1 MMKYLDEFRDR
12 ELISTLVEAIRRKSA
27 SKIRLMEVC
36 GGHTLAIRKYGI
48 QHILPST
55 IELLSGPG
63 CPVCVTDRRAIDQSI
78 ALARMPGVIVTTYG
92 DLIRV
97 PGSESTL
104 NQEKALGADVRI
116 VYSTLD
122 ALEIARSNPEKKVVF
137 LGIGFETTTPSSAV
151 AISEAGKQNITNFF
165 LLSMHKLMPP
175 AMAGLIDQGIKID
188 GYIGPGHVT
197 TIAGAGMYDPLVK
210 KYRISVVVSGFE
222 PVDLLQSILMLV
234 NMKEE
239 GRYGTEIQYKRAVTK
254 EGNVRARELVNLV
267 FEPSDD
273 AWRGLGIIPGSGLKI
288 RSEFSR
294 FDASLHFDLNIKP
307 VPEPK
312 GCLCGEVLRGMKK
325 PDQCALFGK
334 VCTPVNPVG
343 ACMVSGEG
351 ACQAWYQYR

>member
-1 MMKYLDEFRDR
+1 MKYLDEFRDR
-12 ELISTLVEAIRRKSA
+12 DLISTLVEAIHQKSV
-27 SKIRLMEVC
+27 SNIRLMEVC

-48 QHILPST
+48 QHLLPST

-63 CPVCVTDRRAIDQSI
+63 CPVCVTDRTAIDQSI
-78 ALARMPGVIVTTYG
+78 ALARTPGVIVTTYG

-122 ALEIARSNPEKKVVF
+122 ALEIARSNPGKKVVF

-151 AISEAGKQNITNFF
+151 AISEAEKQNISNFF

-197 TIAGAGMYDPLVK
+197 TIAGAGMYEPLVK

-254 EGNVRARELVNLV
+254 EGNVRARELVNHV

-273 AWRGLGIIPGSGLKI
+273 AWRGLGVIQQSGLKI

-294 FDASLHFDLNIKP
+294 FDAALHFNLNIKP

-312 GCLCGEVLRGMKK
+312 GCLCGEVLRGLKK

>member
-1 MMKYLDEFRDR
+1 MIKYLDEFRDR
-12 ELISTLVEAIRRKSA
+12 ELISTLVDAIHRKSV
-27 SKIRLMEVC
+27 KNIRLMEVC

-48 QHILPST
+48 QHLLPPS

-63 CPVCVTDRRAIDQSI
+63 CPVCVTNRTAIDQSI
-78 ALARMPGVIVTTYG
+78 ALATIPGVIITTYG

-122 ALEIARSNPEKKVVF
+122 ALEIARLNPRKKVVF

-151 AISEAGKQNITNFF
+151 AIAEAEKQNISNFF

-197 TIAGAGMYDPLVK
+197 TVTGSGMYEPLVE

-234 NMKEE
+234 NMREE
-239 GRYGTEIQYKRAVTK
+239 NRYGTEIQYKRAVTK
-254 EGNVRARELVNLV
+254 EGNTKAREVVSRV
-267 FEPSDD
+267 FEPTDD
-273 AWRGLGIIPGSGLKI
+273 AWRGLGVIPESGLKI

-294 FDASLHFDLNIKP
+294 YDAALYFNLKVNP

-312 GCLCGEVLRGMKK
+312 GCLCGEVLRGLKK
-325 PDQCALFGK
+325 PDQCTLFGK
-334 VCTPVNPVG
+334 ICTPVNPIG

>member
-12 ELISTLVEAIRRKSA
+12 ELISTLVEAIRQKSA

>member
-1 MMKYLDEFRDR
+1 MKYLDEFRDR
-12 ELISTLVEAIRRKSA
+12 ALISTLVDAIHRKSVRN
-27 SKIRLMEVC
+27 IRLMEVC

-48 QHILPST
+48 QHLLPST

-63 CPVCVTDRRAIDQSI
+63 CPVCVTDRTAIDQSI

-104 NQEKALGADVRI
+104 NQEKALGADIRI

-122 ALEIARSNPEKKVVF
+122 ALEIARANPEKKVVF

-151 AISEAGKQNITNFF
+151 AISEAGKQSISNFF

-197 TIAGAGMYDPLVK
+197 TIAGAGMYEPLVK
-210 KYRISVVVSGFE
+210 KYRISVVVAGFE

-234 NMKEE
+234 NMREE

-254 EGNVRARELVNLV
+254 EGNARARELVNLV
-267 FEPSDD
+267 FEPSGDI
-273 AWRGLGIIPGSGLKI
+273 WRGLGVIPMSGLKI
-288 RSEFSR
+288 RKEFSS
-294 FDASLHFDLNIKP
+294 FDAALHFNLHIKP